1 MELPF
6 PYPGGKKPTDSFQ
19 FHELD
24 VAADVATFMYMGR
37 ERFQHLL
44 LELPAPR
51 VNIAAARASLYGAAS
66 AVSSLPV
73 PAAAAAALPSL
84 PATAA
89 SASAFFPPILRG
101 AGTKPGEMFIYG
113 TIGWGK
119 SHLLAAMAC
128 LLLRKG
134 RKIVFLPDCKM
145 MLHDPVDYFRSAL
158 LLTYAAEP
166 AVQAQVACLGT
177 VEGVISF
184 CKRHHDLTYIIDQF
198 NALEQDMK
206 KDDAETLEKKAIA
219 RRLIDHATFDRAL
232 VKAASANNF
241 TARVIHDKQLNMNI
255 QTLFGGMTQVQK
267 HDTPAQQHS
276 LGVLHCA
283 DFTLFSALRPCA
295 AFRRK

>member
-1 MELPF
+1 
-6 PYPGGKKPTDSFQ
+6 
-19 FHELD
+19 
-24 VAADVATFMYMGR
+24 
-37 ERFQHLL
+37 
-44 LELPAPR
+44 
-51 VNIAAARASLYGAAS
+51 
-66 AVSSLPV
+66 
-73 PAAAAAALPSL
+73 
-84 PATAA
+84 
-89 SASAFFPPILRG
+89 
-101 AGTKPGEMFIYG
+101 
-113 TIGWGK
+113 
-119 SHLLAAMAC
+119 MAC

-276 LGVLHCA
+276 LGVLH
-283 DFTLFSALRPCA
+283 
-295 AFRRK
+295 